1 MTENTS
7 PIIAKVCKNATYSVS
22 KASRDDLTCV
32 KITNIHEDHSRSNS
46 FIAIKNYKQPVW
58 IVKPE
63 RRKFEQHKDYIEQSA
78 VREYRLPRCMIAQMV
93 KKQIYGALDYKASIR
108 DVSNNQFVFGLDQ
121 TPPVH
126 VKYAFFK
133 KYGEYQEKEPYS
145 VASFDVEADMEWE
158 DDATRPMIMAALTMK
173 EKVYFAGVRGF
184 YKEADGRQPSDE
196 EIIQRLK
203 ESEDKYLAKHK
214 IDRNVAIIVYE
225 LFDTPGQVAK
235 AMLDMFHFWAPDWI
249 TSWNAEYDMKAME
262 RALQNEGYN
271 LDDVYCDPSIPQEFR
286 FYKLDLGRTHKIKE
300 DGSSSPLDPQEKWP
314 TVRCMAQWK
323 WVDYMSFFCIKRQ
336 PVDGKQPDTSLEG
349 CAKAVG
355 VSGKL
360 YTEEGAHLL
369 PGTPQWH
376 RFMQKNYPY
385 LYSSYCICDNWVI
398 EYINDKTNDLTLSL
412 GMLLKYS
419 EFFNYSS
426 QPKVISDTI
435 SFVARDN
442 GFVWGSTPSKR
453 DTSFTEQLPTLKNWI
468 ALLDTEK
475 NASVGYAIFEGLADV
490 ISQGRRMN
498 DDIDVEGAYPHGGL
512 AGNVSNRTTQVET
525 VRIEGA
531 DPNKFREIGVN
542 FASSAEANA
551 IGLCNSLFNFPEA
564 DKIQEAFERVMIEQG
579 KEALLEEI
587 KAGKRPRKKF
597 TNKEFFNEAA

>member
-22 KASRDDLTCV
+22 KVSRDDLTCV

-58 IVKPE
+58 IVKSE
-63 RRKFEQHKDYIEQSA
+63 RRKFEQHKDYIEMSA
-78 VREYRLPRCMIAQMV
+78 VREYKLPRCQIASMV
-93 KKQIYGALDYKASIR
+93 KRQIYGSLDYKASIR

-184 YKEADGRQPSDE
+184 YKEADGRQPSDA
-196 EIIQRLK
+196 EIIERLK

-214 IDRNVAIIVYE
+214 IDRKVAIIVYE

-235 AMLDMFHFWAPDWI
+235 AMLDMFHFWEPDWI
-249 TSWNAEYDMKAME
+249 TSWNAQYDMEAME
-262 RALQNEGYN
+262 RALRTEGYD
-271 LDDVYCDPSIPQEFR
+271 LDDAYNDPSIPKEFR

-314 TVRCMAQWK
+314 TVRCMAKWK

-564 DKIQEAFERVMIEQG
+564 DKIQEAFERIMKEQG
-579 KEALLEEI
+579 KEQLLEEI
-587 KAGKRPRKKF
+587 KAGKRPRQKF

>member
-22 KASRDDLTCV
+22 KASRDDLTSV
-32 KITNIHEDHSRSNS
+32 KITNIHEDGSRSDS

-58 IVKPE
+58 LVKPE
-63 RRKFEQHKDYIEQSA
+63 RRKYEQHKDYIEMSA
-78 VREYRLPRCMIAQMV
+78 VREYKLPRCQIASMV
-93 KKQIYGALDYKASIR
+93 KKQIYGSLDYKASIR

-126 VKYAFFK
+126 IKYAFFK

-203 ESEDKYLAKHK
+203 EAEDKYLAKHK
-214 IDRNVAIIVYE
+214 IDRKVAVIVYE
-225 LFDTPGQVAK
+225 LYDTPGQVAK
-235 AMLDMFHFWAPDWI
+235 AMLDMFHFWGPDWI

-262 RALQNEGYN
+262 RALANEGYN
-271 LDDVYCDPSIPQEFR
+271 LDDAYCDPSIPQEFR

-314 TVRCMAQWK
+314 TVRCMAKWK

-369 PGTPQWH
+369 PGSPQWH
-376 RFMQKNYPY
+376 RYMQKKYPY

-419 EFFNYSS
+419 EFFNYAS

-442 GFVWGSTPSKR
+442 GFAWGSTPSKR
-453 DTSFTEQLPTLKNWI
+453 DTSFTDQLPTLKNWI

-525 VRIEGA
+525 VKIEGA

-551 IGLCNSLFNFPEA
+551 IGLCNSLFSFPEA
-564 DKIQEAFERVMIEQG
+564 DKIKEEFERVMIEQG
-579 KEALLEEI
+579 KEKLLEEI

>member
-22 KASRDDLTCV
+22 KVSRDDLTCV
-32 KITNIHEDHSRSNS
+32 KITNIHEDNSRSNS

-58 IVKPE
+58 IVKSE
-63 RRKFEQHKDYIEQSA
+63 RRKFEQHKDYIEMSA
-78 VREYRLPRCMIAQMV
+78 VREYKLPRCQIASMV
-93 KKQIYGALDYKASIR
+93 KKQIYGSLDYKASIR

-184 YKEADGRQPSDE
+184 YKEADGRQPSDA
-196 EIIQRLK
+196 EIIERLK

-214 IDRNVAIIVYE
+214 IDRKVAVIVYE

-235 AMLDMFHFWAPDWI
+235 AMLDMFHFWEPDWI
-249 TSWNAEYDMKAME
+249 TSWNAQYDMEAME
-262 RALQNEGYN
+262 RALRTEGYD
-271 LDDVYCDPSIPQEFR
+271 LDDAYNDPSIPKEFR

-314 TVRCMAQWK
+314 TVRCMAKWK

-475 NASVGYAIFEGLADV
+475 NASVGYAIFEGLSDV

-512 AGNVSNRTTQVET
+512 AGNVSNRTTQIET
-525 VRIEGA
+525 VVIQGA

-551 IGLCNSLFNFPEA
+551 IGLCNSLFGFPEA
-564 DKIQEAFERVMIEQG
+564 DKIQEAFERIMKEQG
-579 KEALLEEI
+579 KEQLLEEI
-587 KAGKRPRKKF
+587 QSGKRPRKKF
-597 TNKEFFNEAA
+597 TNKEFFSEAA

>member
-1 MTENTS
+1 MTQNPS

-22 KASRDDLTCV
+22 KYDKSDLTCV
-32 KITNIHEDHSRSNS
+32 KITNIHEDGSRSDS
-46 FIAIKNYKQPVW
+46 FIAVKDYKQPVW

-63 RRKFEQHKDYIEQSA
+63 RRLFEQHKDYIEA
-78 VREYRLPRCMIAQMV
+78 GACREYRLPRCQIPFMA
-93 KKQIYGALDYKASIR
+93 KKQLFGVLDHKATIR

-126 VKYAFFK
+126 IKYSFFK
-133 KYGEYQEKEPYS
+133 KYGEYQEKEPYT
-145 VASFDVEADMEWE
+145 VASFDVEANMDWE
-158 DDATRPMIMAALTMK
+158 DDATRPMIMAALTMQDK
-173 EKVYFAGVRGF
+173 AYFAGVRSF
-184 YKEADGRQPSDE
+184 YKTNGLIPSDE
-196 EIIQRLK
+196 EIVLKLK
-203 ESEDKYLAKHK
+203 ESENKYLSQHK
-214 IDRNVAIIVYE
+214 VERNCHNIVYE

-235 AMLDMFHFWAPDWI
+235 AMLDKFHEWGPDWI

-262 RALQNEGYN
+262 RALATEGYD
-271 LDDVYCDPSIPQEFR
+271 LADAYCDPSIPKEYR
-286 FYKLDLGRTHKIKE
+286 FYKLDLGRTHKVKE

-314 TVRCMAQWK
+314 TIRSMAKWK
-323 WVDYMSFFCIKRQ
+323 WMDFMSFFCIKRQ
-336 PVDGKQPDTSLEG
+336 PVEGKQPDASLEG
-349 CAKAVG
+349 CANAVG
-355 VSGKL
+355 VTGKL

-369 PGTPQWH
+369 PGSPQWH
-376 RFMQKNYPY
+376 RYMQNKYPY
-385 LYSSYCICDNWVI
+385 LYSSYCIGDNWVI
-398 EYINDKTNDLTLSL
+398 EAINDKTKDLTLSL

-419 EFFNYSS
+419 EFFNYVS

-453 DTSFTEQLPTLKNWI
+453 DTSFTAQLPTLKNWI

-475 NASVGYAIFEGLADV
+475 NASVGYAIFEGLDDV

-512 AGNVSNRTTQVET
+512 AGNVSNRTTQIET
-525 VRIEGA
+525 VQIQGT

-551 IGLCNSLFNFPEA
+551 IGLSNSLFGFPEA
-564 DKIQEAFERVMIEQG
+564 DKLKEVFERVMLEKG
-579 KEALLEEI
+579 YEDKLKEI
-587 KAGKRPRKKF
+587 QSSKKPRKTF
-597 TNKEFFNEAA
+597 TNKEFFEEAA

>member
-1 MTENTS
+1 M
-7 PIIAKVCKNATYSVS
+7 
-22 KASRDDLTCV
+22 
-32 KITNIHEDHSRSNS
+32 
-46 FIAIKNYKQPVW
+46 
-58 IVKPE
+58 
-63 RRKFEQHKDYIEQSA
+63 
-78 VREYRLPRCMIAQMV
+78 
-93 KKQIYGALDYKASIR
+93 
-108 DVSNNQFVFGLDQ
+108 
-121 TPPVH
+121 
-126 VKYAFFK
+126 
-133 KYGEYQEKEPYS
+133 
-145 VASFDVEADMEWE
+145 
-158 DDATRPMIMAALTMK
+158 
-173 EKVYFAGVRGF
+173 
-184 YKEADGRQPSDE
+184 
-196 EIIQRLK
+196 
-203 ESEDKYLAKHK
+203 
-214 IDRNVAIIVYE
+214 
-225 LFDTPGQVAK
+225 
-235 AMLDMFHFWAPDWI
+235 
-249 TSWNAEYDMKAME
+249 
-262 RALQNEGYN
+262 
-271 LDDVYCDPSIPQEFR
+271 
-286 FYKLDLGRTHKIKE
+286 
-300 DGSSSPLDPQEKWP
+300 
-314 TVRCMAQWK
+314 
-323 WVDYMSFFCIKRQ
+323 
-336 PVDGKQPDTSLEG
+336 
-349 CAKAVG
+349 
-355 VSGKL
+355 
-360 YTEEGAHLL
+360 L